1 MGKTEKCTLKQ
12 YFVTLYITYITLY
25 NPEPI
30 RTTSDFAPALS
41 KEFLDIQSFG

>member
-25 NPEPI
+25 NPEQI
-30 RTTSDFAPALS
+30 RTSEFAPASS